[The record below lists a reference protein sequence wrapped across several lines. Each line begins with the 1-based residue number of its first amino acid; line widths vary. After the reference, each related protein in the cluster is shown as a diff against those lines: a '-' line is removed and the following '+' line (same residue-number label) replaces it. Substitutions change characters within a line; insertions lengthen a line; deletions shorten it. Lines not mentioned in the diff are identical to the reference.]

1 VSGRQGSLRGVRHS
15 LPSMLLDLVG
25 SSVLGVVFGIWG
37 HRHMGRRGMTLGF
50 FGGGLAWLLVAAWLQ
65 AAFGG

>member
-1 VSGRQGSLRGVRHS
+1 
-15 LPSMLLDLVG
+15 MLLDLVG

-65 AAFGG
+65 AALGG

>member
-1 VSGRQGSLRGVRHS
+1 MGGVRNPQEGAHS
-15 LPSMLLDLVG
+15 LLNMLLDLVG
-25 SSVLGVVFGIWG
+25 SSVLGVAFGIWG